1 MPTKIRHPFISFSLV
16 FLQFALI
23 AVLLLLLPLK
33 NSNPTYLVQLL
44 SILLGLWAVKT
55 MHLGHFNI
63 IPDPMPDI
71 ELVTTGPYQWI
82 RHPMYASILLFFLP
96 MIIEHFS
103 AINGAIY
110 LLLGATLLIKLSYE
124 ERLLTETLNDYAI
137 YQSRTS
143 RLLPKIY

>member
-1 MPTKIRHPFISFSLV
+1 MSTKIRHPFVSFSLV

-23 AVLLLLLPLK
+23 TVLLLVLPLQS
-33 NSNPTYLVQLL
+33 SNPTYIIQA
-44 SILLGLWAVKT
+44 SGILLGLWAVKT

-71 ELVTTGPYQWI
+71 ELVTTGPYRWI

-96 MIIEHFS
+96 MIVEHFS
-103 AINGAIY
+103 ALSAALY
-110 LLLGATLLIKLSYE
+110 LILAATLLIKLSYE
-124 ERLLTETLNDYAI
+124 EHLLTEKLPDYPL